1 MSLLFSTPLDELSE
15 KQYELQAIGTADHP
29 GVARQVG
36 FLVYHTLRSKGS
48 QPGYP
53 DWTLA
58 RERVIFLEL
67 KTEAGKVS
75 DAQKK
80 WLGALLAAGAEVYLA
95 RPRHLEQL
103 TRILAYHGDPFLSR
117 DVVEDATALR
127 HQLRLELAA

>member
-1 MSLLFSTPLDELSE
+1 MFELALDLKDLTE
-15 KQYELQAIGTADHP
+15 KQFEHQAIGTADHP

-67 KTEAGKVS
+67 KTEKNKPT

-80 WLGALLAAGAEVYLA
+80 WLGALLNAGAEVYLV

-103 TRILAYHGDPFLSR
+103 TRILAHHGDPFLSR

-127 HQLRLELAA
+127 QHLRLELAA